1 MNLSAF
7 TSLIIALSMI
17 ANAEV
22 LTSIVGCNFQEISSS
37 QGFNAV
43 AFQYDTPMTTAFSKS
58 AFYESEYKAGDT
70 VGTATDITEINF
82 SLPGGEQSL
91 YGLNIRDTSNYALEY
106 TGYFKAAKS
115 GIYKFDMTKVD
126 DGAMVFIGNSAYD
139 CCQPGSIP
147 FGKADEAAMFSY
159 KEWNTPSS
167 ESISWVYLEAH
178 SYYPIKIVY
187 VNVISA
193 GGIELLVTPPDS
205 ETVNVGEM
213 VFQLVNDPQNV
224 CEVQTFVTEYSSA
237 TTFIYSDVSPTT
249 KFVPSTTV
257 IDGYTT
263 TVIEK
268 QIYYSEAASTIV
280 SYVFGNTAYTSTYR
294 STMVINTETI
304 PVDVEIIGSPNYFIS
319 TIQGTRHKTI
329 TRTSDFVQTLNGE
342 TTTSSIIIIELPVL
356 KTKTIQSDVQA
367 AFTSTVESVKNVHGV
382 AQTTSEVLLVIPSL
396 VTYSSFIDGKKTSVE
411 TKTTVFT
418 VDDKEETVTGCFVG
432 IPRKHSR
439 SYWDYGYTSYYTS
452 TYLTTVTGKVQSTEL
467 IVENAPSVSY
477 TTIVGVYDRE
487 TKITETQTTVRDG
500 NTATFI
506 AVTVV
511 KPAKTVLSTGVVP
524 TQYLTTNKSV
534 YYVVVET
541 NVPTFT
547 SYCDSKR
554 SMYTTYK
561 AVVNGES
568 TGWNYIVY
576 IPSPTTQVSQ
586 WTETYSTA
594 ITSTLYYQNT
604 KVTGFQVIEYVPNV
618 LTSVSTWTGASTKVI
633 TEVGYSTNSLN
644 VVNKSTMKVVYV
656 PSLSDSTTTW
666 NKPDTS
672 TSMVTTTIT
681 GPDNF
686 PITTTEKIVS
696 TTVTKTGPNDVV
708 TKSINI
714 VVKSIDSTCLN
725 SSGFPRKSTIF
736 TGSTLQTTNTI
747 TTEAFNCIP
756 TTILTTTTITGSDLL
771 VTKSADIIIATPKTN
786 CHKTNSKEFS
796 KSSLTTSSFLSSSTA
811 VLSTITSA
819 VTNYYQ
825 ASDCRFETSVSIL
838 SAVTGN
844 DFTVTEIEELSIVTP
859 MSTCGV
865 YFRTDQG
872 FGCSSTMYTTAIG
885 TTNYEGQYVNAT
897 LVIFETPGAACFSL
911 TSYQSQLTIKPSNS
925 MIPATSGTLETTM
938 TLGSSEKSS
947 ATLTNAEL
955 PSRDSLKSM
964 VFVSTYTT
972 TQTNISSE
980 KRDVPSNI
988 NTTGS
993 YSNPSD
999 EVETDYSTVEITVPC
1014 TTIRSLVS
1022 SSTTS
1027 TTESAS
1033 KASSIPLTT
1042 NVREKSSTSV
1052 LSSTVSFSNPGTSSN
1067 YDHKE
1072 TSSNS
1077 YDSSLI
1083 SESTTL
1089 LPSSLSM
1096 PNALTKETAGVTHSA
1111 ELKYSTS
1118 DNVFPT
1124 PKNTGIPEH
1133 SLSSVYPTSS
1143 GVVRHPG
1150 QLNVTTSTVT
1160 ATFSVTSTV
1169 EQKIHSSTN
1178 LGSSSVS
1185 ATPTYWS
1192 ESITYE
1198 GIAVAPELSI
1208 PLKFLLSF
1216 IVLFV

>member
-1 MNLSAF
+1 
-7 TSLIIALSMI
+7 
-17 ANAEV
+17 
-22 LTSIVGCNFQEISSS
+22 
-37 QGFNAV
+37 
-43 AFQYDTPMTTAFSKS
+43 
-58 AFYESEYKAGDT
+58 
-70 VGTATDITEINF
+70 
-82 SLPGGEQSL
+82 
-91 YGLNIRDTSNYALEY
+91 
-106 TGYFKAAKS
+106 
-115 GIYKFDMTKVD
+115 MTKVD

-418 VDDKEETVTGCFVG
+418 VDGKEETVTGCFVG

-672 TSMVTTTIT
+672 TSIVTTTIT

-686 PITTTEKIVS
+686 PITTTEKIVYVPSTSEVFSKPVKSKSTTSLLSSYSSSSLSSAPLISLSSFPSLSLSNSTRNISSTMLIFTTTTGYRYAKATDCSPTTSS

-747 TTEAFNCIP
+747 TTEAFDCIP

-771 VTKSADIIIATPKTN
+771 VTKSADIIIATTKTN

-1096 PNALTKETAGVTHSA
+1096 PNAPTKETAGVTHSA